1 MRSIVRDL
9 VRRPRFPLR
18 QLTALALFGLAI
30 VRAFFSTIAE
40 SMDETFFILIG
51 LGFALLLLPIEK
63 LTALKA
69 GGFELSLEKPQVQG
83 AIRSLGL
90 ERVEDKRLKGKIS
103 KYNELLPAIMG
114 SRVLWIDDRP
124 HKIVAERRLL
134 RALGVDVTAATSS
147 EMARGILDAD
157 NDFDLIITDVQR
169 KGSTHELTGGVPIHE
184 GTNFVVWLRKEYP
197 DRVVSSLPV
206 VFYAAYDWERLV
218 RFTRPARETA
228 PEPAIANT
236 IADLVEKVI
245 DRLAEARSAPIAT
258 REKKTPTS
266 ARNVERQ
273 EKPSGGVGN
282 ERSQG
287 G

>member
-1 MRSIVRDL
+1 MDLIFSLTMRSIHPDL
-9 VRRPRFPLR
+9 VLRRRFPLR
-18 QLTALALFGLAI
+18 VLIALVLVGLA
-30 VRAFFSTIAE
+30 VFRALSSTLAE
-40 SMDETFFILIG
+40 SMDETFFLLIG
-51 LGFALLLLPIEK
+51 LSLALLLLPIEK

-83 AIRSLGL
+83 AIRGLGL

-103 KYNELLPAIMG
+103 KHNELLPAIMG

-169 KGSTHELTGGVPIHE
+169 NGTTHELTGGVPIHE
-184 GTNFVVWLRKEYP
+184 GANFIVWLRKEYP
-197 DRVVSSLPV
+197 DPVVRTLPV
-206 VFYAAYDWERLV
+206 VFYAAYAWERLV

-266 ARNVERQ
+266 ARNVEPQ
-273 EKPSGGVGN
+273 EKPSGG
-282 ERSQG
+282 
-287 G
+287 